1 MIVDD
6 QDAVPEFPA
15 GHTVL
20 ALYPSTTCFYKAV
33 VVQPPSKVNPLL
45 LCVIAR
51 TTTMASDSM
60 SDRLNLVIDI
70 AEQGLR
76 HASVPDP
83 I

>member
-33 VVQPPSKVNPLL
+33 VVQPPSKVNPQDQ
-45 LCVIAR
+45 CIFAR
-51 TTTMASDSM
+51 RPMTTVSGRM
-60 SDRLNLVIDI
+60 SDHFNLVIDI
-70 AEQGLR
+70 AE
-76 HASVPDP
+76 
-83 I
+83 

>member
-33 VVQPPSKVNPLL
+33 VVQPPSKVSTSCCIVPLQDERQL
-45 LCVIAR
+45 IR
-51 TTTMASDSM
+51 
-60 SDRLNLVIDI
+60 
-70 AEQGLR
+70 R
-76 HASVPDP
+76 HV
-83 I
+83 

>member
-33 VVQPPSKVNPLL
+33 VVQPPSKVSTCCMVSLQ
-45 LCVIAR
+45 
-51 TTTMASDSM
+51 D
-60 SDRLNLVIDI
+60 D
-70 AEQGLR
+70 Q
-76 HASVPDP
+76 
-83 I
+83 